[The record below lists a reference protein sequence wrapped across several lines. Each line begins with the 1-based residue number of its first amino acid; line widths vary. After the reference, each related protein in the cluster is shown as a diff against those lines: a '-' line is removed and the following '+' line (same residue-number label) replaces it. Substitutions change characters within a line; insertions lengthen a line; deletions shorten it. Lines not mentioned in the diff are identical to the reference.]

1 VFVVSFRFANLSYI
15 FFNEQGNPWKVFG
28 TALTFGG
35 VVAYT
40 HLQQTLSNGP
50 FRTLCPA
57 ALSFAQDGTHESLF
71 RLLPLSLVRSVT
83 WRRRSFGHCCAYS
96 ISADQ
101 QLQTLLP
108 PQNCAQAQD

>member
-40 HLQQTLSNGP
+40 HLQQTLSNGWDS
-50 FRTLCPA
+50 RKSVPA
-57 ALSFAQDGTHESLF
+57 A
-71 RLLPLSLVRSVT
+71 PSVPCEE
-83 WRRRSFGHCCAYS
+83 RDVEA
-96 ISADQ
+96 
-101 QLQTLLP
+101 QTLLP